1 MPADKF
7 FWLQKIK
14 NKKIKKI
21 KKILT
26 VWGIMWYASRNGY

>member
-14 NKKIKKI
+14 KIKKT
-21 KKILT
+21 LT
-26 VWGIMWYASRNGY
+26 VWGIMWYASHNGY